1 MKNFPHKKDYTPAC
15 PIFRKYFNVFTTPQL
30 YPNVQKKLQLQ
41 SFVVLLSFMRFVFSL
56 RHRQILYRNKIK
68 SPE

>member
-1 MKNFPHKKDYTPAC
+1 MHPFVSHIIFLIHFPKAW
-15 PIFRKYFNVFTTPQL
+15 FVLRVKYIHYSEAFD
-30 YPNVQKKLQLQ
+30 
-41 SFVVLLSFMRFVFSL
+41 VFSL

>member
-1 MKNFPHKKDYTPAC
+1 MKNFLHKKDYTPVC
-15 PIFRKYFNVFTTPQL
+15 PIFRKYFNVCTAPHL
-30 YPNVQKKLQLQ
+30 YSNVQKKLQQHIFLVLP
-41 SFVVLLSFMRFVFSL
+41 SFIVFVFFL